1 MDFVP
6 VVNILLYTVGV
17 TGVDAVY
24 GQHHEWATLGFV
36 RAIASNETIRR
47 CLIDKRWLHTL
58 LTMIN
63 LPAAAGPANDDSDDD
78 DGGDDGDGC
87 DEATGARHL
96 SLPKRVIIW

>member
-1 MDFVP
+1 MNFVP
-6 VVNILLYTVGV
+6 VVNIWLYTVGV
-17 TGVDAVY
+17 TRVDAVY

-36 RAIASNETIRR
+36 RAIASNETIRL

-63 LPAAAGPANDDSDDD
+63 VPAAAGPVDDDNDDAD
-78 DGGDDGDGC
+78 DGGDDC
-87 DEATGARHL
+87 DEATGAHHL